1 MKEVFIVSAVRTPM
15 VSFSGSL
22 SALTAPQLG
31 AAAIKSAMEKA
42 GIDYASQ
49 QIKELLENAVAG
61 VHLYSMNKPR
71 QISEIVYNIGLASPG
86 KY

>member
-1 MKEVFIVSAVRTPM
+1 MPARLLKLVDKYEKEPAD
-15 VSFSGSL
+15 
-22 SALTAPQLG
+22 
-31 AAAIKSAMEKA
+31 MEKA

-71 QISEIVYNIGLASPG
+71 QISEIVYNIGLAYPG
-86 KY
+86 KD